1 MQNASTIQQAIE
13 NMQQRLLQQEQL
25 VQQQQA
31 MLHRQN
37 EYLAAQHQRKQAT
50 EGGELHPNVKDAIPP
65 HLQCEP
71 MEREQRKRLL
81 KPYPK
86 LKQLPK
92 PIKDRNG
99 LGARAIASKED
110 KKWIVTHLPALQR
123 DALEVA
129 RVSLAAWDA
138 YLRTGGNEQ
147 LLEAIKNVTALATDN
162 AQRIAQLQLQQTFEA
177 SGAKG
182 AYSIMQLTPDSSELD
197 FSEHTLFQQAHIE
210 ALQDLKKYT
219 STIDQ
224 AKRNDKPKDNNHK
237 SHYHGRHESGR
248 SSGGRDHR
256 HQSGRSSY
264 GSRPNFYRDRHGG
277 NRDQN
282 DNRRNNNNNN
292 NNDK

>member
-1 MQNASTIQQAIE
+1 MQDASTIQQAIE
-13 NMQQRLLQQEQL
+13 NMQQRLQQQELL

-31 MLHRQN
+31 ILQRQN
-37 EYLAAQHQRKQAT
+37 EYLAEQHQRKQAM
-50 EGGELHPNVKDAIPP
+50 EGGELHPNVADAIPP

-86 LKQLPK
+86 LKQMPK

-99 LGARAIASKED
+99 LGARAIATKED
-110 KKWIVTHLPALQR
+110 KKWIVNHLPALQR
-123 DALEVA
+123 DALDVA
-129 RVSLAAWDA
+129 RVSLAAWNS
-138 YLRTGGNEQ
+138 YLRTGSNEQ
-147 LLEAIKNVTALATDN
+147 LLEAIRNVTALATDN

-219 STIDQ
+219 YTIDQ
-224 AKRNDKPKDNNHK
+224 AKKNDKPKDNGHK
-237 SHYHGRHESGR
+237 QRSNSRYEAGR
-248 SSGGRDHR
+248 SFRDRDDRHRGGRNN
-256 HQSGRSSY
+256 Y
-264 GSRPNFYRDRHGG
+264 GNRPNYHRDRYGG

-282 DNRRNNNNNN
+282 DNRRNNNN
-292 NNDK
+292 DK